1 MTVDDLNPKTVKVRP
16 NTAKIDNFKKNAT
29 VTQSQDQIE
38 ELGGATLGTTKQV
51 TEQAAAIYR
60 EKCGDVFKG
69 VEVID
74 QLEEEEHTLKDFQNI

>member
-1 MTVDDLNPKTVKVRP
+1 MCEGRLSMTADDLNPKTAKVRP

-51 TEQAAAIYR
+51 TE
-60 EKCGDVFKG
+60 
-69 VEVID
+69 
-74 QLEEEEHTLKDFQNI
+74 

>member
-1 MTVDDLNPKTVKVRP
+1 MTADDLNPKTAKIRP

-51 TEQAAAIYR
+51 TE
-60 EKCGDVFKG
+60 
-69 VEVID
+69 
-74 QLEEEEHTLKDFQNI
+74 